1 MLKYHCVY
9 SQGRNNIFYLQ
20 FIHIDLIVINTWKMT
35 NVLGNGRVDI
45 LGPNTSAVFALQDKI
60 PTSNCSDFR
69 DAMNGNWYD
78 TALSRAYFSA
88 ENQRIVQ
95 NGIRA
100 GVYQLSK
107 GQFVIGPQECDDLQ
121 IIMRGVF
128 LQNAK
133 NQPTDIPGQIAKLN
147 GIVLDYAIPQVY
159 NDAVS
164 YMKYKRDA
172 STMWT
177 PMSTP
182 VQADYVNK
190 SLEMPKWF

>member
-1 MLKYHCVY
+1 
-9 SQGRNNIFYLQ
+9 
-20 FIHIDLIVINTWKMT
+20 MT

-45 LGPNTSAVFALQDKI
+45 LGPNDSAVFALQDKV
-60 PTSNCSDFR
+60 PTGKCNDFR

-78 TALSRAYFSA
+78 TALSKAYFSN
-88 ENQRIVQ
+88 ENQIIIQ

-128 LQNAK
+128 LQNSR
-133 NQPTDIPGQIAKLN
+133 NQPDNIPSQIAKLN
-147 GIVLDYAIPQVY
+147 GLVLDYAIPQVY

-177 PMSTP
+177 PISTP

>member
-1 MLKYHCVY
+1 
-9 SQGRNNIFYLQ
+9 
-20 FIHIDLIVINTWKMT
+20 MT

-45 LGPNTSAVFALQDKI
+45 LGPNTSAVFALQDKV
-60 PTSNCSDFR
+60 PTGKCNDFR
-69 DAMNGNWYD
+69 DAMSGNWYD

-100 GVYQLSK
+100 GVYEMSK

-128 LQNAK
+128 LQNSK

-147 GIVLDYAIPQVY
+147 GLVLDYAVPQVY

>member
-1 MLKYHCVY
+1 
-9 SQGRNNIFYLQ
+9 
-20 FIHIDLIVINTWKMT
+20 MT
-35 NVLGNGRVDI
+35 NIIENGRVDI
-45 LGPNTSAVFALQDKI
+45 IGPNTSAVFSLQDKV
-60 PTSNCSDFR
+60 PSGKSNDFR

-78 TALSRAYFSA
+78 TPLSKAYFSA
-88 ENQRIVQ
+88 ANQQIIQ

-107 GQFVIGPQECDDLQ
+107 GEFVIGPQESDDLQ

-128 LQNAK
+128 LQYAR

-147 GIVLDYAIPQVY
+147 GYVLEYAVPQVY

-177 PMSTP
+177 PMSAP
-182 VQADYVNK
+182 VQADYVSK
-190 SLEMPKWF
+190 TLEMPKWF